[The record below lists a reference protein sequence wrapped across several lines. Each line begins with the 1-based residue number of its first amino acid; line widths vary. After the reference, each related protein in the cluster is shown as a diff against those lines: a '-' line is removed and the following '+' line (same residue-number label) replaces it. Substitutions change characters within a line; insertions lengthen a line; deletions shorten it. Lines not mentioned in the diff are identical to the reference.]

1 MSPFYSVLSVVY
13 IFLIKY
19 KDCDLFHYYTLYIDP
34 DERMQNLEGKVLE
47 LEDKVI
53 DLESDNKGLKDDK
66 DKLVVEKEGLLE
78 QISVSA

>member
-1 MSPFYSVLSVVY
+1 
-13 IFLIKY
+13 
-19 KDCDLFHYYTLYIDP
+19 
-34 DERMQNLEGKVLE
+34 MQNLEGKVLE

-78 QISVSA
+78 QISVSISIESAFWILSTIRKIFDFWP

>member
-1 MSPFYSVLSVVY
+1 
-13 IFLIKY
+13 
-19 KDCDLFHYYTLYIDP
+19 
-34 DERMQNLEGKVLE
+34 MQNLEGKVLE

-78 QISVSA
+78 QISVSISIESAFWILSTIRKIFYF